1 MLPVSSRRA
10 LKGCMRSST
19 ATELSETIEDIHES
33 TPDVDVTDKITWN
46 GIYDLASISKSFTL
60 PILVRAMEGHYGNSD
75 LSTFSALDVLKIHKG
90 VTVDLVL
97 AKFERTG
104 KARQDSQDDL
114 TVDMDDRPVQIC
126 FPKDFCGLFQV
137 SLTFEVM
144 KHIPFSAFVS
154 YNL

>member
-10 LKGCMRSST
+10 LKGYIRSST
-19 ATELSETIEDIHES
+19 ATELSETMKDIHES
-33 TPDVDVTDKITWN
+33 SPEVDAMNNITWN
-46 GIYDLASISKSFTL
+46 GIYDLASISKSFSL

-90 VTVDLVL
+90 VIVDLVL

-104 KARQDSQDDL
+104 KARQEQENL

-137 SLTFEVM
+137 SLTFERYDNM
-144 KHIPFSAFVS
+144 P
-154 YNL
+154 YT